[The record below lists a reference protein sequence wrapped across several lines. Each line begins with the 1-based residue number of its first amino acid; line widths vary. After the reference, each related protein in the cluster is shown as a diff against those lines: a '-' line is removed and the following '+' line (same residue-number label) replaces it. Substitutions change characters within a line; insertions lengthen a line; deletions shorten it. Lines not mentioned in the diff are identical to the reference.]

1 MEYIISMIDRN
12 TEFQKRFFK
21 YMLLSDVIDGRQ
33 VCQILCE
40 QGKVTVPE
48 EEKEAIFAGNITPYQ
63 FMKNRINYLN
73 ITPAQLA
80 LDPCNASVVVT
91 DVNTGDILAMVSY
104 PGYDNN
110 KMANSIDAEYFAKL
124 NADKSNPQYNYA
136 TQYSA
141 APGSTF
147 KMLVATAGLMEG
159 VITLDEEFNC
169 VGTFREIPSTPRCW
183 QLWGH
188 GNENVTT
195 AIRDSCNYYFYN
207 VGYLLSSGSGTYI
220 ESEGLEI
227 LRKYADMYGLTEKS
241 GIELSETAPNVSTQD
256 PVRSSIGQGNNSYTT
271 VGLARYITTVANRGT
286 CYNLTLLDKITD
298 SEGNLL
304 HEFQPD
310 IRNKIEMPQEYWD
323 AIQLGMRQVLENKR
337 LFSNL
342 AVNVAGKTGTAEQS
356 KSRPNHGLF
365 VSYAPYEQPEITIT
379 TRIPFGYSSDYAAE
393 VTRDIFKYYYG
404 LAEEDE
410 LVTGVASAPEGGIS
424 NEL

>member
-1 MEYIISMIDRN
+1 M
-12 TEFQKRFFK
+12 
-21 YMLLSDVIDGRQ
+21 
-33 VCQILCE
+33 
-40 QGKVTVPE
+40 
-48 EEKEAIFAGNITPYQ
+48 
-63 FMKNRINYLN
+63 
-73 ITPAQLA
+73 
-80 LDPCNASVVVT
+80 
-91 DVNTGDILAMVSY
+91 
-104 PGYDNN
+104 
-110 KMANSIDAEYFAKL
+110 
-124 NADKSNPQYNYA
+124 
-136 TQYSA
+136 
-141 APGSTF
+141 
-147 KMLVATAGLMEG
+147 
-159 VITLDEEFNC
+159 
-169 VGTFREIPSTPRCW
+169 
-183 QLWGH
+183 
-188 GNENVTT
+188 
-195 AIRDSCNYYFYN
+195 
-207 VGYLLSSGSGTYI
+207 
-220 ESEGLEI
+220 EI